1 LLCNQVRTKKAHQAT
16 VRVSRQH
23 SLHCLGKTTQ
33 PLRPPGLSA
42 PERLDSIVSAL
53 VPWVPTLGESEGTM
67 ESATVMQAK
76 ANLDQAVRHQTSKPV
91 SGAAVMRAKIRN
103 FQVIV
108 QNTDISAEAEWLL
121 SRLGHARND
130 EPCVRPQ

>member
-1 LLCNQVRTKKAHQAT
+1 MQSAESSGGNLRPSTSCPGPFSEPAVLKQPQFTLDKEPTLLCNQVRTKKAHQAT

-76 ANLDQAVRHQTSKPV
+76 ANLDRAV
-91 SGAAVMRAKIRN
+91 
-103 FQVIV
+103 
-108 QNTDISAEAEWLL
+108 
-121 SRLGHARND
+121 
-130 EPCVRPQ
+130 